1 MFLGIP
7 GVTNVASGMTED
19 GKKFSYTVFESIK
32 ELAVAKDQING
43 RLKDIDSTGSL
54 LEGDQVVHA
63 IDDVR

>member
-7 GVTNVASGMTED
+7 GITSVASGMTEA

-32 ELAVAKDQING
+32 ELSVAKDQIDG
-43 RLKDIDSTGSL
+43 RLKDIDPTGSL
-54 LEGDQVVHA
+54 LEGDQVVRI